1 MLGLIACVCATLV
14 VTEGLQLWR
23 VYQTNN
29 QQTEVVSA
37 NIARS
42 LADQA
47 DAALKTAD
55 TIAASLVERV
65 EADGLSPEAKH
76 RLYGLMTSLAA
87 ALPAIHEMGITD
99 PRGNAIVKSLVPDPT
114 GLNYAER
121 AYFQYHATHPSR
133 RPFIGERIRS
143 KIDQTDNI
151 TVTRRIDQPDGSFGG
166 VVVTSVSLGYFQRLF
181 DQIQAKSGGIIAL
194 VADDGTVLVR
204 SPASSDI
211 DRPSEGAGVARQIRG
226 HPEAGTVSYVSAIDG
241 VRRRGAYVR
250 LAHYP
255 LTVLVSQSVWDLQSG
270 WRGELHA
277 HAVILGCFLIV
288 VAALAT
294 LAVKASRI
302 LNAQATHNSLTGL
315 ANRCCFDQTIEA
327 EFRRA
332 ARSGQPVSI
341 VMIDLDGF
349 KSYNDRYGHPAGDD
363 CLRDVGRTVQ
373 GCLRRAGDFAA
384 RYGGEE
390 IVVVLPGYDAPSA
403 RALAE
408 TIRLAVC
415 GLALRHL
422 ENPPGIVTLSAG
434 VATVVPGGSGVGW
447 RALVREA
454 DTALYAA
461 KKAGRNRVMSSA
473 PTPFPEGAEKR
484 RVGVPA

>member
-1 MLGLIACVCATLV
+1 MPLANPQRPEQKANPLPQGAHKGKPLFLISELLTLVPLLFGGIQNGSAAAASGAASIAGSSGKTPLSQRRLPLCHGTPHVRHLLCFTARLPTPRIGAGSLRAGMLGLIACVCATLV

-294 LAVKASRI
+294 LAVKASR
-302 LNAQATHNSLTGL
+302 NPQ
-315 ANRCCFDQTIEA
+315 
-327 EFRRA
+327 
-332 ARSGQPVSI
+332 
-341 VMIDLDGF
+341 
-349 KSYNDRYGHPAGDD
+349 
-363 CLRDVGRTVQ
+363 
-373 GCLRRAGDFAA
+373 RAGDA
-384 RYGGEE
+384 
-390 IVVVLPGYDAPSA
+390 
-403 RALAE
+403 
-408 TIRLAVC
+408 
-415 GLALRHL
+415 
-422 ENPPGIVTLSAG
+422 
-434 VATVVPGGSGVGW
+434 
-447 RALVREA
+447 
-454 DTALYAA
+454 
-461 KKAGRNRVMSSA
+461 
-473 PTPFPEGAEKR
+473 
-484 RVGVPA
+484 

>member
-302 LNAQATHNSLTGL
+302 L
-315 ANRCCFDQTIEA
+315 E
-327 EFRRA
+327 
-332 ARSGQPVSI
+332 
-341 VMIDLDGF
+341 
-349 KSYNDRYGHPAGDD
+349 
-363 CLRDVGRTVQ
+363 
-373 GCLRRAGDFAA
+373 RAGDA
-384 RYGGEE
+384 
-390 IVVVLPGYDAPSA
+390 
-403 RALAE
+403 
-408 TIRLAVC
+408 
-415 GLALRHL
+415 
-422 ENPPGIVTLSAG
+422 
-434 VATVVPGGSGVGW
+434 
-447 RALVREA
+447 
-454 DTALYAA
+454 
-461 KKAGRNRVMSSA
+461 
-473 PTPFPEGAEKR
+473 
-484 RVGVPA
+484 